1 MKTMSG
7 CAIVLLVMGLCSVA
21 MASETLRF
29 QPPIGYSQDF
39 EIEVDGTAVARDE
52 HIQFHG
58 TMQMN
63 QLVTGASTDLAEPI
77 PVEVTL
83 LEGEIHYNDKMKP
96 SRYIGDPLKAL
107 RTPLGQITSISQP
120 LDDDDE
126 TGIDVTAAVLY
137 ASSLLVFPE
146 RETRPGA
153 TWDGSHDAFDPYGDY
168 VPVTAE
174 NRFADMLELPDA
186 TLIQVDSEGH
196 FPYHTEVDDRVLE
209 GTLEYYLEMTLEKE
223 TGTLRE
229 ARLKLYGELT
239 TDGPIGMRIGI
250 HVRELNVHI
259 EQTEA
264 RIEDLDEPESADPPD
279 TGDPDAE

>member
-1 MKTMSG
+1 MR
-7 CAIVLLVMGLCSVA
+7 ARHPALQVLAAALLCTPVLGA
-21 MASETLRF
+21 ETLRY
-29 QPPIGYSQDF
+29 QPPVGYSQDF
-39 EIEVDGTAVARDE
+39 DVEVSGAAVARDE

-58 TMQMN
+58 SMVMN
-63 QLVTGASTDLAEPI
+63 QTVTGESADLAEPI
-77 PVEVTL
+77 PVEVTIL
-83 LEGEIHYNDKMKP
+83 DGAIYYNDKMKP
-96 SRYIGDPLKAL
+96 PRYVGDPLLAL
-107 RTPLGQITSISQP
+107 RTPLGQITSVSQP

-174 NRFADMLELPDA
+174 NRFADMIELADE
-186 TLIQVDSEGH
+186 TLIQVDSEGS
-196 FPYHTEVDDRVLE
+196 FPYHAEIDDRALQ
-209 GTLEYYLEMTLEKE
+209 GTLQYYLEMTLDRA

-229 ARLKLYGELT
+229 ARLKLYGELST
-239 TDGPIGMRIGI
+239 SGPIGMRIRI

-259 EQTEA
+259 KQREA
-264 RIEDLDEPESADPPD
+264 RIVEVADLSRTSEPPR
-279 TGDPDAE
+279 G